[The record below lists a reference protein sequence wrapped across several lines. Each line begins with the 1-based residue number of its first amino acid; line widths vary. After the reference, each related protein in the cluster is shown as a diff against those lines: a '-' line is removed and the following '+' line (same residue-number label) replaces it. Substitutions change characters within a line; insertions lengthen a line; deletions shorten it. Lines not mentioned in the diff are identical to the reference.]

1 MVRVARAVCAAVV
14 LVFAGSAGAAD
25 APPLAGNW
33 KIIVAQDDSG
43 RAFWLLKLE
52 NKDGKWSGDVSSF
65 EGILPA
71 KLQKLSV
78 EKDTLHFTLA
88 LDRGSLACEVKVPA
102 TPGDKLLGAA
112 NTGRGFI
119 PLRLERT
126 TLTKADDSYE
136 VNKELMQR
144 PVGDPQ
150 IVDAAIALLKEA
162 GDKKAKEEEVRA
174 WADKAVKT
182 AELHGPRW
190 HRQTLLNV
198 AEALADQEA
207 FAKVA
212 VTYARQ
218 AERLLDPK
226 DPGRVEKQVLDTL
239 AKALEKAGKADEAKE
254 VKERIKKI
262 DLSLKP
268 QPFAGRKGKSDRAVL
283 VELFTGAECPP
294 CVAADMAFDA
304 LGKSFKPSEVILL
317 QYHLHIPGPDPLT
330 NPDTEARSRFYKGKL
345 RGTPAVFMDGVA
357 GPAGGGKADDAEDKY
372 QEYTGAVEQLLEKAA
387 GAKIKLTA
395 TRKGEKI
402 DVNAEVSDA
411 SQTGPEV
418 RLRVVLVEEAVSYTG
433 ANKLPVHH
441 HVVRAFA
448 DSPDGTILKN
458 KDLKKAMTIDL
469 DEVRKTNKEYL
480 DKYAEKLKADMLEF
494 PNKERPMELK
504 NLKVVAFVQNDDD
517 GEVLQ
522 AVQVDVK

>member
-1 MVRVARAVCAAVV
+1 MVRVARAVCAALLLVV
-14 LVFAGSAGAAD
+14 ATSAGAAD

-33 KIIVAQDDSG
+33 KIIVAQEDSG
-43 RAFWLLKLE
+43 RPFWLLKLE
-52 NKDGKWSGDVSSF
+52 NKDGKWSGDVTNF
-65 EGILPA
+65 EGVVPV

-78 EKDTLHFTLA
+78 EKDTLHFTLV

-102 TPGDKLLGAA
+102 TPGDKLLGSA
-112 NTGRGFI
+112 NTGRGFV

-126 TLTKADDSYE
+126 TLTKADDTTE
-136 VNKELMQR
+136 VNKDLMQR

-162 GDKKAKEEEVRA
+162 GEKKAKEEEVRA

-182 AELHGPRW
+182 AEMHGPRW
-190 HRQTLLNV
+190 HRQTLLSV

-239 AKALEKAGKADEAKE
+239 AKALEKAGKADDAKE
-254 VKERIKKI
+254 VRERIKKI

-330 NPDTEARSRFYKGKL
+330 NPDTEARSRFYKGKI
-345 RGTPAVFMDGVA
+345 RGTPSIFMDGLP
-357 GPAGGGKADDAEDKY
+357 GPGGGGRADDAEDKY
-372 QEYTGAVEQLLEKAA
+372 QDYTGAVEQLLEKAS

-395 TRKGEKI
+395 ERKGEKI
-402 DVNAEVSDA
+402 DIKAEVSES

-433 ANKLPVHH
+433 GNKLPVHH
-441 HVVRAFA
+441 NVVRAFG

-458 KDLKKAMTIDL
+458 KDLTKAMTIDL

-480 DKYAEKLKADMLEF
+480 DKYAEKNEF

-504 NLKVVAFVQNDDD
+504 KLKVVAFVQNDDD

-522 AVQVDVK
+522 AVQVEVK